1 MAKQD
6 NLMALAEAALN
17 HGDSQTL
24 FNMFRQ
30 SQEDIV
36 SLLRMQAVY
45 TQMEGKAPQG
55 DMDTVKTIA
64 MEAMSLA
71 KMIIQGKATP

>member
-1 MAKQD
+1 MIQENKR
-6 NLMALAEAALN
+6 ALAEAALN
-17 HGDSQTL
+17 NGDAETL
-24 FNMFRQ
+24 FNMFKQ

-36 SLLRMQAVY
+36 ALLRMQAAY

-55 DMDTVKTIA
+55 DMETVKTIA

-71 KMIIQGKATP
+71 KMIIQGKTGNP